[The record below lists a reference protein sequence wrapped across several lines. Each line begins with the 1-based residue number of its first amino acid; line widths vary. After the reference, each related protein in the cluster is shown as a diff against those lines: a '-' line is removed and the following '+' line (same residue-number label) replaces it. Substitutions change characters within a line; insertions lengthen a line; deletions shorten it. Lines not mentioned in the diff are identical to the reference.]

1 MRESVPFGVRTS
13 RLLAAIRQ
21 TFVPG
26 AVAWAVALPMAT
38 FAASRAHQSAAGAA
52 FVVAVYS
59 IGSLVCH
66 QLPARSFHLW
76 AVQMPV
82 CARCTGIYLGAVIGA
97 VAARVAPLT
106 RRPTYTTGRGAI
118 VGDGRAMVGDAG
130 DKVVVGHR
138 FSGAN
143 WPLVSL
149 IIAALP
155 TLLTLVYEWTSGH
168 TPANGI
174 RAAAGLPIGV
184 VVAWLVVAAADNRVN

>member
-1 MRESVPFGVRTS
+1 M
-13 RLLAAIRQ
+13 RQ

-26 AVAWAVALPMAT
+26 AVAWAVALPLAT
-38 FAASRAHQSAAGAA
+38 FAASRAQQSAAGAA

-59 IGSLVCH
+59 IGSLICH

-97 VAARVAPLT
+97 IAASVAPLK
-106 RRPTYTTGRGAI
+106 RRPTYRIGSCAI
-118 VGDGRAMVGDAG
+118 FGDGS
-130 DKVVVGHR
+130 VVGHR
-138 FSGAN
+138 FSGADRTGRDAIVGDKRDKKVVVGRRFN
-143 WPLVSL
+143 GANRSRVSL

>member
-1 MRESVPFGVRTS
+1 MRESVPFGVRAS

-21 TFVPG
+21 TFVPS

-38 FAASRAHQSAAGAA
+38 FAASPAHQSAVGAA

-59 IGSLVCH
+59 IGSIICH

-82 CARCTGIYLGAVIGA
+82 CARCTGIYLGAALGA
-97 VAARVAPLT
+97 IAASVAPLK
-106 RRPTYTTGRGAI
+106 RRPTYRIGSGAI
-118 VGDGRAMVGDAG
+118 FGDGSP
-130 DKVVVGHR
+130 VGHR
-138 FSGAN
+138 FSGAD
-143 WPLVSL
+143 WPRVSL
-149 IIAALP
+149 IVASLP

-174 RAAAGLPIGV
+174 RAAAGLPIGI